1 MNIRATA
8 LIACLLVALPAAAET
23 YDTVIEGGRVMDP
36 ETGLDAVGNVGI
48 NAGRIAKVSVDKLSG
63 MRVLDAKGLIVTAG
77 FIDLHQHAQDND
89 SSRLKAFDGS
99 RRVSR
104 WRSARRTLPPSW
116 RASSPGR

>member
-8 LIACLLVALPAAAET
+8 LIACLLVALPAASET

-63 MRVLDAKGLIVTAG
+63 MRVLDA
-77 FIDLHQHAQDND
+77 
-89 SSRLKAFDGS
+89 
-99 RRVSR
+99 
-104 WRSARRTLPPSW
+104 
-116 RASSPGR
+116 